1 MKKCKKCQVE
11 VLDET
16 VTCPLCNRV
25 LSDDGEEFQPVRM
38 YPDPEEDRE
47 RLVGIKNIFFILL
60 GMIAVVMGII
70 NYITYNGFLWSV
82 IVLASILYLMV
93 TVSYSIVHRRNLAAK
108 IVVEVIGGG
117 ILVSVIDYVI
127 GYEGWSAAYV
137 IPGLL
142 VTADLAVVV
151 LVLVNRK
158 TWYSYLMYLIF
169 IAFLSLIPVIAYLFG
184 LFEQPLFAL
193 IACGTC
199 VLTVF
204 VILAAGNKQSKNEL
218 ARRFHT

>member
-1 MKKCKKCQVE
+1 MPGGSPGR
-11 VLDET
+11 T

-25 LSDDGEEFQPVRM
+25 LSDDGEPFLPERM
-38 YPDPEEDRE
+38 YPDPEEGRE
-47 RLVGIKNIFFILL
+47 RLYGIKNIFFILL

-70 NYITYNGFLWSV
+70 NYITYNGLLWSV

-93 TVSYSIVHRRNLAAK
+93 TVSYSIIHRRNLTAK

-117 ILVSVIDYVI
+117 ILVFVIDYVT
-127 GYEGWSAAYV
+127 GYDGWSAAYV
-137 IPGLL
+137 IPWLIL
-142 VTADLAVVV
+142 TADLAMVV

-169 IAFLSLIPVIAYLFG
+169 IAVLSLIPVVLYLFG
-184 LFEQPLFAL
+184 FFEHPLVAFL
-193 IACGTC
+193 CCGIS
-199 VLTVF
+199 VLTIF
-204 VILAAGNKQSKNEL
+204 VILAAGNKKGKNEL

>member
-1 MKKCKKCQVE
+1 ME

-25 LSDDGEEFQPVRM
+25 LSDDGKTVKRERM
-38 YPDPEEDRE
+38 YPDPEEE
-47 RLVGIKNIFFILL
+47 RMRLYGIKNIFFILL
-60 GMIAVVMGII
+60 GMIAVLMGII
-70 NYITYNGFLWSV
+70 NYITYNGFLWSA

-137 IPGLL
+137 IPGLIL
-142 VTADLAVVV
+142 TADLAVVV

-169 IAFLSLIPVIAYLFG
+169 IAVLSVVPV
-184 LFEQPLFAL
+184 
-193 IACGTC
+193 CTC
-199 VLTVF
+199 SDSL
-204 VILAAGNKQSKNEL
+204 NS
-218 ARRFHT
+218 R